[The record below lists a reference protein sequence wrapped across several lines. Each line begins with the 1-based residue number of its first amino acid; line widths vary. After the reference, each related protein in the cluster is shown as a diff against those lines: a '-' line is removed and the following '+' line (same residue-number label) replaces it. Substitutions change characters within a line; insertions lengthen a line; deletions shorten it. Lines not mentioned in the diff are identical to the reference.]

1 MKKTKWNV
9 LYIILA
15 LLIIFSVFVVPKI
28 AVSVM
33 GDTKGQIVTI
43 PKE

>member
-1 MKKTKWNV
+1 MKKTKWNI

-28 AVSVM
+28 AVNVM
-33 GDTKGQIVTI
+33 SATKGQIVTI